1 MNRLHRRVWTRNT
14 HGPILRQLHGQTFN
28 KRRKMDHFIYKDG
41 ELCAE
46 GVALSK
52 IAREVGT
59 PFYVYSQATLER
71 HYQVFADAVKEI
83 DATICFAVKAN
94 SNISVLRVLAD
105 QGAGADVVSVG
116 ELKRAIKA
124 GVPAQKVVFSGVGK
138 SRSDLAYAVKA
149 GIRQIN
155 VESEEELVVLNEV
168 AQELGA
174 RMPIVLRVNPD
185 VDAKTHEKISTGK
198 SDNKFGID
206 WKRAVEVYQRA
217 SNMAGID
224 AKGLACHIGSQ
235 LTDLEPFRAAFR
247 RMKEMV
253 LELRGLGLDVSR
265 VDLGGGLGIPYDEG
279 ATPLPV
285 EYGKLVVE
293 ELGDLD
299 VEFEFEPGRMIAG
312 NAGLLVSEVL
322 YVKQG
327 PEKTFAV
334 IDAAMNDLMR
344 PSLYGAYHAIVPVI
358 QPEADSEQ
366 MTYDV
371 VGPICETGDT
381 FAKGRVLP
389 KLEPHDLVAFRTAG
403 AYGASM
409 SNTYN
414 SRDLVPEV
422 MVKGNDYA
430 VIRKRVDIEALMEL
444 ENLAD
449 WQD

>member
-1 MNRLHRRVWTRNT
+1 
-14 HGPILRQLHGQTFN
+14 
-28 KRRKMDHFIYKDG
+28 MDHFQYKNG
-41 ELCAE
+41 ELYAE
-46 GVALSK
+46 DVALTK
-52 IAREVGT
+52 LAEEVGT

-71 HYQVFADAVKEI
+71 HYQVFADAVKDI

-94 SNISVLRVLAD
+94 SNIAVIKALSDL
-105 QGAGADVVSVG
+105 GAGADVVSVG

-124 GVPAQKVVFSGVGK
+124 GVPADKIVFSGVGK
-138 SRSDLAYAVKA
+138 SRSDLAYAVKT

-155 VESEEELVVLNEV
+155 VESEEELLVLSQV
-168 AQELGA
+168 ATELGA

-206 WKRAVEVYQRA
+206 WTRAVEVYQRA
-217 SNMAGID
+217 SNMSGVD
-224 AKGLACHIGSQ
+224 PKGLACHIGSQ
-235 LTDLEPFRAAFR
+235 LVDLEPFRAAFR

-253 LELRGLGLDVSR
+253 GELRGLGLDVSR
-265 VDLGGGLGIPYDEG
+265 VDLGGGLGIPYEEVE
-279 ATPLPV
+279 TPLPV

-312 NAGLLVSEVL
+312 NAGILVSEVL
-322 YVKQG
+322 YVKQA
-327 PEKTFAV
+327 PKKTFAV

-344 PSLYGAYHAIVPVI
+344 PSLYSAYHAIVPVL
-358 QPEADSEQ
+358 EAEDDEKI
-366 MTYDV
+366 TYDV

-381 FAKGRVLP
+381 FAKDRDLP
-389 KLEPHDLVAFRTAG
+389 KLASGDLVAFRTAG
-403 AYGASM
+403 AYGATM

-414 SRDLVPEV
+414 SRALIPEV
-422 MVKGNDYA
+422 MVRGDQYA
-430 VIRKRVDIEALMEL
+430 LIRKRIDIEELMDL

-449 WQD
+449 WQG

>member
-1 MNRLHRRVWTRNT
+1 
-14 HGPILRQLHGQTFN
+14 
-28 KRRKMDHFIYKDG
+28 MDHFQYKDG
-41 ELCAE
+41 ELFAE
-46 GVALSK
+46 DVAVSK
-52 IAREVGT
+52 IAREVGS
-59 PFYVYSQATLER
+59 PVYIYSQATLER
-71 HYQVFADAVKEI
+71 HYQVFADAVKDL

-94 SNISVLRVLAD
+94 SNLSVIKTLAD

-124 GVPAQKVVFSGVGK
+124 GVPAKKVVFSGVGK
-138 SRSDLAYAVKA
+138 SRGDLAYAVKA

-155 VESEEELVVLNEV
+155 VESEEELDVLSEV
-168 AQELGA
+168 AAELGA

-206 WKRAVEVYQRA
+206 WTRAVEVYQRA
-217 SNMAGID
+217 SNMAGVVPM
-224 AKGLACHIGSQ
+224 GLACHIGSQ

-253 LELRGLGLDVSR
+253 GELRGLSLDVTR

-279 ATPLPV
+279 ETPLPV

-312 NAGLLVSEVL
+312 NAGILVSEVL
-322 YVKQG
+322 YIKKA
-327 PEKTFAV
+327 PSKTFAV
-334 IDAAMNDLMR
+334 VDAAMNDLMR
-344 PSLYGAYHAIVPVI
+344 PSLYSAYHAIVPV
-358 QPEADSEQ
+358 EKSDEDKV
-366 MTYDV
+366 TYDV

-381 FAKGRVLP
+381 FAKDRDIQALKSG
-389 KLEPHDLVAFRTAG
+389 DLIAFRTAG
-403 AYGASM
+403 AYGATM

-414 SRDLVPEV
+414 SRALVPEV
-422 MVKGNDYA
+422 MVNGDKYA
-430 VIRKRVDIEALMEL
+430 VIRKRIDIEELMDL

-449 WQD
+449 WQ

>member
-1 MNRLHRRVWTRNT
+1 
-14 HGPILRQLHGQTFN
+14 
-28 KRRKMDHFIYKDG
+28 MDHFQYKNG
-41 ELCAE
+41 ELYAE

-52 IAREVGT
+52 IAEEVGT

-71 HYQVFADAVKEI
+71 HYQVFAEAVK
-83 DATICFAVKAN
+83 DLDTTICFAVKAN
-94 SNISVLRVLAD
+94 SNLAVIKTLAD

-124 GVPAQKVVFSGVGK
+124 GVPADKIVFSGVGK
-138 SRSDLAYAVKA
+138 SRSDLAYAVKT

-155 VESEEELVVLNEV
+155 VESEEELVVLSEV
-168 AQELGA
+168 ATELDA

-206 WKRAVEVYQRA
+206 WTRAVEVYQRA
-217 SNMAGID
+217 ANMSGVD
-224 AKGLACHIGSQ
+224 PRGLACHIGSQ
-235 LTDLEPFRAAFR
+235 LVDLEPFRQAFR

-253 LELRGLGLDVSR
+253 GELRGLGLDVSR
-265 VDLGGGLGIPYDEG
+265 VDLGGGLGIPYEEVE
-279 ATPLPV
+279 TPLPV

-322 YVKQG
+322 YVKEA
-327 PEKTFAV
+327 PKKTFAV

-344 PSLYGAYHAIVPVI
+344 PSLYSAYHAIVPLV
-358 QPEADSEQ
+358 EAEGEDTV
-366 MTYDV
+366 TYDV

-381 FAKGRVLP
+381 FAKDRELP
-389 KLEPHDLVAFRTAG
+389 ALVSGDLVAFRTAG
-403 AYGASM
+403 AYGATM

-414 SRDLVPEV
+414 SRALIPEV
-422 MVKGNDYA
+422 MVRGDDYA
-430 VIRKRVDIEALMEL
+430 VIRKRVDIEEQMDL
-444 ENLAD
+444 ESLAN
-449 WQD
+449 WQG